1 MSTPELF
8 ELHVRRDGRWGIE
21 ETSKSEAEAIET
33 AKRRIRAPDIDGVR
47 VVREGDNRFGRLST
61 NTVFSQEKPRGE
73 GGTVVVGRIDR
84 APVCEE
90 RDALYGVPARQTMA
104 KLFKGYLAK
113 LVVTPTE
120 VMHNAREMKR
130 VMDRDN
136 LVNTAIG
143 RVANLQTGGDQT
155 AAKGRR
161 DTLFGFVDE
170 IAARAR
176 DVEKVPLPSIAKLG
190 PDGLAEDVAA
200 KARTNAEADY
210 LLRVA
215 ISRDLVNER
224 TWFGKLD
231 STVGWATSSAQPK
244 PIAALDDF
252 IADTLND
259 ATLVQDLL
267 GPQADLVSAL
277 KSLLDL
283 IEGRPPTQRA
293 KPDLA
298 IGEVGATAEKLGSLF
313 EQGKLPGARSILL
326 DRVRN
331 ELAGPNAL
339 TRGPA
344 SDEGNA
350 LHDLALRLVP
360 AASELIGGPDMAEA
374 LLERQSRIAN
384 RGGTAGRRDAVGA
397 ICRLLVDPARQ
408 IRFVLAVRDSSTGT
422 AVAETVDDIL
432 DRLIAN
438 APDLTALAPRATSD
452 SERLSIATGI
462 FYQLDRSRLEPR
474 RRDGLTRQIDQL
486 LLRHIRDTNLIARLD
501 APELPLRE
509 RAELLISL
517 CLPEIL
523 PPGDAAMATR
533 QIIVDYLRQPMFE
546 EKVVADLTDPV
557 AKANALRRLFDLMRR
572 AGFR

>member
-1 MSTPELF
+1 VSTPELF

-21 ETSKSEAEAIET
+21 ETSKSEEEAIET
-33 AKRRIRAPDIDGVR
+33 AKRKIRLPDIDGVR
-47 VVREGDNRFGRLST
+47 VVREGDNRFGRLSV

-73 GGTVVVGRIDR
+73 GGNVVVGRVDR
-84 APVCEE
+84 APACEE

-104 KLFKGYLAK
+104 RLFKGYLAR

-130 VMDRDN
+130 VMERDT
-136 LVNTAIG
+136 LVQTAIG
-143 RVANLQTGGDQT
+143 RVANLQTAGDQ
-155 AAKGRR
+155 AAARGRR
-161 DTLFGFVDE
+161 DALTGFVDE

-176 DVEKVPLPSIAKLG
+176 DVDKVALPSIAKIG
-190 PDGLAEDVAA
+190 PDGLADDVAA
-200 KARTNAEADY
+200 KARSNAEADY

-231 STVGWATSSAQPK
+231 STVGWASSSATPK
-244 PIAALDDF
+244 PVAALDDF

-267 GPQADLVSAL
+267 GPQPDLVSAL
-277 KSLLDL
+277 KALLDL
-283 IEGRPPTQRA
+283 IDGRPPTQRA
-293 KPDLA
+293 KPDTAL
-298 IGEVGATAEKLGSLF
+298 GEVGATAEKLGALF

-326 DRVRN
+326 ERVRS

-344 SDEGNA
+344 TDEGNA

-360 AASELIGGPDMAEA
+360 AGADLTGGPDMAEA
-374 LLERQSRIAN
+374 LVERQSRIAN
-384 RGGTAGRRDAVGA
+384 RGGAAGRREGVEA
-397 ICRLLVDPARQ
+397 ICRLLADPARQ
-408 IRFVLAVRDSSTGT
+408 IRFVLAVRESAIGPTMAD
-422 AVAETVDDIL
+422 TVDDIL
-432 DRLIAN
+432 DRLVGN
-438 APDLTALAPRATSD
+438 AADLTTLSPRANSD
-452 SERLSIATGI
+452 SERLSTATGI
-462 FYQLDRSRLEPR
+462 FYQLDRSALGPD
-474 RRDGLTRQIDQL
+474 RRDGLTRHIDQL

-501 APELPLRE
+501 SPDRTLRE
-509 RAELLISL
+509 RSELLISL

-523 PPGDAAMATR
+523 PPGEAAMATR

-546 EKVVADLTDPV
+546 EKVVEDLADPV

>member
-21 ETSKSEAEAIET
+21 ETSKSEADAIET
-33 AKRRIRAPDIDGVR
+33 AKRKLRAPDIDGVR

-61 NTVFSQEKPRGE
+61 NTVFSQEKPRSE
-73 GGTVVVGRIDR
+73 GGQVVVGRIDR
-84 APVCEE
+84 APACEE
-90 RDALYGVPARQTMA
+90 RDALYGAPARQTMA

-136 LVNTAIG
+136 LVTTAIG
-143 RVANLQTGGDQT
+143 RVANLQTAGDQS

-161 DTLFGFVDE
+161 EALFGFVDE

-176 DVEKVPLPSIAKLG
+176 DVEKVALPSIAKLG

-231 STVGWATSSAQPK
+231 STVGWATSSAQAK

-267 GPQADLVSAL
+267 GPQPDLISAL
-277 KSLLDL
+277 RALLDL
-283 IEGRPPTQRA
+283 IEGKPPTVRA
-293 KPDLA
+293 KPDSA
-298 IGEVGATAEKLGSLF
+298 IGEVGATAEKLGALF
-313 EQGKLPGARSILL
+313 EQGKLPGAQAILL
-326 DRVRN
+326 ERVRS

-344 SDEGNA
+344 TDEGNA
-350 LHDLALRLVP
+350 LHDLALRVVP
-360 AASELIGGPDMAEA
+360 AAAELTGGPDMAEA
-374 LLERQSRIAN
+374 LVERQSRIAN
-384 RGGTAGRRDAVGA
+384 RGGAAGRREAVET
-397 ICRLLVDPARQ
+397 ICRLLADPARQ
-408 IRFVLAVRDSSTGT
+408 IRFLVAIRDSSTGP
-422 AVAETVDDIL
+422 AVAETVDEIL
-432 DRLIAN
+432 DRLIVN
-438 APDLTALAPRATSD
+438 AADLTVLTPKANSD
-452 SERLSIATGI
+452 SERLSTATGI

-474 RRDGLTRQIDQL
+474 RRDELTGRIDQL

-501 APELPLRE
+501 APDRPLRE

-523 PPGDAAMATR
+523 PPGEAATATR

-546 EKVVADLTDPV
+546 EKVVADLGDPV
-557 AKANALRRLFDLMRR
+557 AKANALRRLFELMRR

>member
-33 AKRRIRAPDIDGVR
+33 AKRKIRLPDIDGVR
-47 VVREGDNRFGRLST
+47 VVREGDNRFGRLSV
-61 NTVFSQEKPRGE
+61 NTVFSQEKPRGDS
-73 GGTVVVGRIDR
+73 GPVVVGRIDR
-84 APVCEE
+84 APACEE

-130 VMDRDN
+130 VMDRDT
-136 LVNTAIG
+136 LVSTAIG
-143 RVANLQTGGDQT
+143 RVANLQTGGDQA

-161 DTLFGFVDE
+161 DMLSGFVDE
-170 IAARAR
+170 IATRAR
-176 DVEKVPLPSIAKLG
+176 DVEKVALPSIAKLG
-190 PDGLAEDVAA
+190 PDGLAEDVAG

-231 STVGWATSSAQPK
+231 STVGWATSSARPK

-259 ATLVQDLL
+259 AALVQDLL
-267 GPQADLVSAL
+267 GPQPDLVAAL
-277 KSLLDL
+277 KALLEL
-283 IEGRPPTQRA
+283 IDGRVPHQPA
-293 KPDLA
+293 KPDTA
-298 IGEVGATAEKLGSLF
+298 IGEVGATAGKLAALF
-313 EQGKLPGARSILL
+313 EQDKLPGARSILL

-331 ELAGPNAL
+331 ELAGPNPL

-344 SDEGNA
+344 ADEGNA

-360 AASELIGGPDMAEA
+360 AMQDLVGGPDMAEA
-374 LLERQSRIAN
+374 IVERQSRIAN
-384 RGGTAGRRDAVGA
+384 RGGAAGRREAVEA
-397 ICRLLVDPARQ
+397 VCRLLAEPARQ
-408 IRFVLAVRDSSTGT
+408 VRFLVAVQESSTGP

-432 DRLIAN
+432 DRLIVKAE
-438 APDLTALAPRATSD
+438 DLAVLAPKANSD
-452 SERLSIATGI
+452 SERLSAATGI

-474 RRDGLTRQIDQL
+474 RRDDLTRHIDQL

-501 APELPLRE
+501 APERALRE

-523 PPGDAAMATR
+523 PPGEAAMATR
-533 QIIVDYLRQPMFE
+533 QIIVDYLRQPNFE
-546 EKVVADLTDPV
+546 EKVVADLTDAV
-557 AKANALRRLFDLMRR
+557 ARANALRRLFDLMRR